1 MVDNVGK
8 SKCKTLKY
16 NTRSFQSQVR
26 IQTNSLER
34 GMNVTIVGTQVELE
48 ATGIVAMRM
57 CREAKRRL
65 EDKVRRERGLGD
77 AAWKLFQELCPD
89 EQHRE
94 GLVKGAQC
102 FSGSRARA
110 GGDTCAERRRPR

>member
-8 SKCKTLKY
+8 SKCKTVKY

-48 ATGIVAMRM
+48 ATGIAAMRM
-57 CREAKRRL
+57 CR
-65 EDKVRRERGLGD
+65 
-77 AAWKLFQELCPD
+77 
-89 EQHRE
+89 
-94 GLVKGAQC
+94 
-102 FSGSRARA
+102 GSKEKA
-110 GGDTCAERRRPR
+110 GGQGQEGKGPW